1 MNSPALLLT
10 DGRDALKQ
18 DLKQLKK
25 EMEVIL
31 QVYYRLENE
40 YKGKKKRFEKI
51 DREWALR
58 DGRLHIVKEA
68 PKQVETKLEKDLKA
82 MSQEEIEE
90 FIKDLKNLVK

>member
-68 PKQVETKLEKDLKA
+68 PKQAETKLEKQLKN
-82 MSQEEIEE
+82 MSEEEILD
-90 FIKDLKNLVK
+90 FIEDLKNLVK

>member
-10 DGRDALKQ
+10 DGRDALKA
-18 DLKQLKK
+18 DLKQLKH
-25 EMEVIL
+25 EMEVLL